1 VDDFVNQKITH
12 SFKII
17 LGLDFDTI
25 ASSAEIIGRLGKAL
39 QKIERK
45 NRIN

>member
-1 VDDFVNQKITH
+1 VDDFVNEKITH

-25 ASSAEIIGRLGKAL
+25 ASSADYRSNSNGATEN
-39 QKIERK
+39 RK
-45 NRIN
+45 KK

>member
-1 VDDFVNQKITH
+1 MDDFVSEKITH

-25 ASSAEIIGRLGKAL
+25 ASSADYRAISKGATEN
-39 QKIERK
+39 RK
-45 NRIN
+45 KK